1 MNRYLLA
8 GCAAVALAMGAGAA
22 NAQAKFEVKVG
33 GDAYFEAGFVDQDLD
48 NGLRST
54 EFQNR
59 FRVNIIP
66 TAKADNGLE
75 YGGRVRIRAAGTTT
89 NVSGDRAFI
98 FAQGTFGRVNL
109 GVTNS
114 FNDDTYVSAPTDYL
128 PLALVDRVV
137 NWVGG
142 AAGSASAQSGGI
154 TPATATT
161 PALSSRFVGADVNGG
176 VAPAINGGS
185 SIVWPSLTPEGN
197 ATKIVYYSPRF
208 AGLQLGASYTP
219 RNDSVNQDV
228 NRVKLANSSA
238 TAANANFTNTFEDL
252 VEVGANY
259 SNTFAG
265 FAVKASAGY
274 FWGEALGRGVATDNY
289 KDLNAWQVGAQVA
302 YAGFAVG
309 GSYTDFG
316 KSGQNQIA
324 GNFTEGT
331 RTWTVG
337 VQYTAGPIVVGANYK
352 NGVDAGVSLSAA
364 NSGSRR
370 LEVYEI
376 GAGYTVAPGLTLQAQ
391 YDFYQANSDRAA
403 NAVTGSP
410 DDEGHVF
417 LVRSVL
423 AF

>member
-8 GCAAVALAMGAGAA
+8 GCAAVALALGAGAA

-48 NGLRST
+48 TGLRST

-75 YGGRVRIRAAGTTT
+75 YGGRVRIRAAGANT
-89 NVSGDRAFI
+89 NVTGDRAFI
-98 FAQGTFGRVNL
+98 FAQGTFGRVEL
-109 GVTNS
+109 GVTPS
-114 FNDDTYVSAPTDYL
+114 FNDQTVVSAPIDYL
-128 PLALVDRVV
+128 PLGLFDRVATWIGAS
-137 NWVGG
+137 NGSQAGG
-142 AAGSASAQSGGI
+142 GV
-154 TPATATT
+154 
-161 PALSSRFVGADVNGG
+161 SRFAGADVNSSG
-176 VAPAINGGS
+176 VVQNVNNS
-185 SIVWPSLTPEGN
+185 SIVWPSLTPENN
-197 ATKIVYYSPRF
+197 ATKIVYFSPRF
-208 AGLQLGASYTP
+208 AGLQVGASYTP
-219 RNDSVNQDV
+219 RNDSVNQDTNRIELAPTNLV
-228 NRVKLANSSA
+228 NAG
-238 TAANANFTNTFEDL
+238 FTGSFQDL

-265 FAVKASAGY
+265 FAVKAGVGY
-274 FWGEALGRGVATDNY
+274 FWGEALGRGVAGDNY
-289 KDLNAWQVGAQVA
+289 EDLNAWQAGAQIG
-302 YAGFAVG
+302 YAGFSIG
-309 GSYTDFG
+309 GSYTDLG
-316 KSGQNQIA
+316 TSGQNKIA
-324 GNFTEGT
+324 GNYTEDT
-331 RTWTVG
+331 RNWTVG

-352 NGVDAGVSLSAA
+352 NGVDAGLLGTP
-364 NSGSRR
+364 GSRR

-391 YDFYQANSDRAA
+391 YDFFQANSDRTATVAA
-403 NAVTGSP
+403 GSP